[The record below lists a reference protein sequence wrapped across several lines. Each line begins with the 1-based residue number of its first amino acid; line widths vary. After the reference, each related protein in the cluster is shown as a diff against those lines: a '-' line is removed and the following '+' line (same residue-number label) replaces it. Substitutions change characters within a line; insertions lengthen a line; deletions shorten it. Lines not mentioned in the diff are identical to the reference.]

1 MKKKVLLIVFSN
13 LKHDARM
20 MRHVNFL
27 KDEYLLSVL
36 CLDAAPSEEY
46 RIIRLPKHTLT
57 LFHKAVSGVL
67 LLLRLYPVAYRVLY
81 PYLFLKEKLEKES
94 FDLIIANDVETLPL
108 AFKIA
113 NKKSKVLFDAH
124 EYAPR
129 HFENVFTWR
138 LFFQRFNIYLC
149 KKYIPKVNAMVTIGR
164 KISEEYEK
172 HFGVLPTIITNA
184 PNQQSLTTTQTGSKI
199 QLVHHGIG
207 TPSRKIEVMI
217 ETMRQLPDH
226 FELNLILITPPSAS
240 ENTKSYIQYLKSL
253 AEFTNRIHFIPPVT
267 SDKILPIIN
276 QYDIGII
283 SIPPV
288 NFNYENTL
296 PNKFFDC
303 IQARLALAIGP
314 TPEMA
319 AIVKEYNLGVISED
333 FSAEGL
339 ATVIKG
345 LTPNQIQQFKKNT
358 EKAAVEFSAEKNK
371 EIFLNII
378 NKVLNE

>member
-57 LFHKAVSGVL
+57 LFLKAVAGML
-67 LLLRLYPVAYRVLY
+67 LLLRVYPIAYRVLY
-81 PYLFLKEKLEKES
+81 PYLFLKEKFEKES